1 MSTTSNT
8 KPCGCCEGVEAGT
21 PEALANRPGLS
32 ALRYRVGTY
41 GTFTQAMQ
49 VALRGTSALRDLT
62 SERDDPAVALL
73 DAWAV
78 VLDVLTFYQERI
90 ASENYLRTATER
102 RSVLALARQI
112 GYELRPGVAAG
123 TVLAFTLEDAPGAPR
138 AARVPVGTRAQSVPG
153 QDEKPQSFETVEEI
167 HADAAWNSMRARQHV
182 AYTPGMNSRTVY
194 LAGVTTNLQPG
205 DTLLLVGDERAR
217 DAGNENWDVR
227 RVKTITPNRER
238 GVTTVTFD
246 RGLGTHLPRVSPAAA
261 PVVYALRTRAS
272 AFGYNA
278 PEWRTM
284 PAVVKRAHLGL
295 GDTATIPSHA
305 DWPGLNLT
313 SISNDRMGRTVF
325 LDRLYKEI
333 VPDSW
338 VAVTTGDYAEVY
350 RVDRTAEDSRTGFT
364 LASKTTRLTLDG
376 EGLLLRFDNDVR
388 DLVVHAASEVLV
400 QTDRP
405 LYTPVEGREVYL
417 DVTTEGIEEGRLIA
431 VSGLDAITAEARVE
445 VAEVLRTDAV
455 EGTTRL
461 TFVANL
467 AYTYTRESALFNANV
482 ARATHGESRAEVVGS
497 GSGSAP
503 FQEFTLRNNPLTY
516 ISAPTASGVES
527 TLDVRVDGI
536 LWAEVPTLYSQPAD
550 AQVYATRL
558 AEDGT
563 VTVQFGDGES
573 GARLPTGVENVR
585 AAYRIGTGLEGIVKA
600 GQIKLLTTR
609 PLGVKSVVNP
619 LPSGGADEPE
629 ALDDAR
635 DNAPLTVLTL
645 DRAVS
650 LRDVQDFSRSFPGVA
665 KAQVERLW
673 DGETRFVYVTVAA
686 ADEQPLVA
694 SSALYQNLRDALLS
708 AWHGAE
714 RIEIATYDA
723 RTFGLEAG
731 LTIDTRYVSKDVLE
745 GAHLSLQKAFS
756 FEERALG
763 QGVTAGEVMAVLQGV
778 DGVVAVDLDTLD
790 RRDALRFSR
799 VLALRARRE
808 RNRVRPA
815 QLLTL
820 IPAAATL
827 FEVMA

>member
-8 KPCGCCEGVEAGT
+8 QPCGCCEGVEART

-41 GTFTQAMQ
+41 GTFRQAMQ
-49 VALRGTSALRDLT
+49 VALRGAPALRDLT
-62 SERDDPAVALL
+62 SESDDPAVALL

-102 RSVLALARQI
+102 QSVLALARQI

-153 QDEKPQSFETVEEI
+153 QDEKPQSFETIEEI
-167 HADAAWNSMRARQHV
+167 HADAAWNAMRARQSV

-194 LAGVTTNLQPG
+194 LAGVVTNLQPG
-205 DTLLLVGDERAR
+205 DTLLLVGDERQR
-217 DAGNENWDVR
+217 NAGNENWDVR
-227 RVKTITPNRER
+227 RVKTITPDRER

-246 RGLGTHLPRVSPAAA
+246 RGLGTHLPLVYPAAN
-261 PVVYALRTRAS
+261 PVVYAFRTRAS

-284 PAVVKRAHLGL
+284 PDVVKRAHLGL
-295 GDTATIPSHA
+295 GERDPIPFHA
-305 DWPGLNLT
+305 DWPNLTLT
-313 SISNDRMGRTVF
+313 SISNDRTGRTLF
-325 LDRLYKEI
+325 LDRIYKEI

-338 VAVTTGDYAEVY
+338 IAVTTGDYAEVY
-350 RVDRTAEDSRTGFT
+350 RVDRAAEDSRTGFT

-376 EGLLLRFDNDVR
+376 EGLLLRFDGDVR
-388 DLVVHAASEVLV
+388 DLAVHAASEVLA
-400 QTDRP
+400 QTNRP
-405 LYTPVEGREVYL
+405 LYTPVRGREVYL
-417 DVTTEGIEEGRLIA
+417 DVAVEGIEEGQLVA
-431 VSGLDAITAEARVE
+431 VSGLDAATGEARVE

-461 TFVANL
+461 TFVADL
-467 AYTYTRESALFNANV
+467 TYTYTRESVLFNANV
-482 ARATHGESRAEVVGS
+482 ARATHGESRTEVLGS

-503 FQEFTLRNNPLTY
+503 FQDFTLRNSPLTY
-516 ISAPTASGVES
+516 VSAPTPSGLES
-527 TLDVRVDGI
+527 TLDVRVDGL
-536 LWAEVPTLYSQPAD
+536 LWAEVPTLYGQPAD
-550 AQVYATRL
+550 AQVYTTRL
-558 AEDGT
+558 ADDGA
-563 VTVQFGDGES
+563 VTVQFGDGET

-585 AAYRIGTGLEGIVKA
+585 ASYRIGTGLEGIVDA

-619 LPSGGADEPE
+619 LPSSGADEPE
-629 ALDDAR
+629 ALDEAR

-686 ADEQPLVA
+686 ADEQPLVT
-694 SSALYQNLRDALLS
+694 SSALYQNLRDALLG

-714 RIEIATYDA
+714 RIEIATYDGS
-723 RTFGLEAG
+723 TFGLEAG
-731 LTIDTRYVSKDVLE
+731 LTLDPRYVSDEVMENAQTALE
-745 GAHLSLQKAFS
+745 TAFS
-756 FEERALG
+756 FEARALG

-778 DGVVAVDLDTLD
+778 EGVVAVDLDTLD
-790 RRDALRFSR
+790 GRDALRNPR
-799 VLALRARRE
+799 LLALPARRE
-808 RNRVRPA
+808 RGRVRPA

-820 IPAAATL
+820 DPAGVTL
-827 FEVMA
+827 FEVVA